1 MNVFFSSCN
10 IVNESFSSPY
20 ISLLPVVAFLTSSV
34 VCLVT
39 KIKKWICLSAR
50 IIKTYAT
57 QTYVIFLLKIAF
69 NVKLSHYRVSLNL
82 MLYNLK
88 YMYNKSR
95 IEIEIRK
102 MVSQDEALNK
112 WLIRYVISHL
122 SRHFI

>member
-1 MNVFFSSCN
+1 M
-10 IVNESFSSPY
+10 
-20 ISLLPVVAFLTSSV
+20 
-34 VCLVT
+34 
-39 KIKKWICLSAR
+39 
-50 IIKTYAT
+50 KTYAT

-102 MVSQDEALNK
+102 MVSQDESLNK
-112 WLIRYVISHL
+112 
-122 SRHFI
+122 

>member
-1 MNVFFSSCN
+1 M
-10 IVNESFSSPY
+10 
-20 ISLLPVVAFLTSSV
+20 
-34 VCLVT
+34 
-39 KIKKWICLSAR
+39 
-50 IIKTYAT
+50 KTYAT

-112 WLIRYVISHL
+112 
-122 SRHFI
+122 